1 VGRMTQD
8 LFQQGE
14 IVWAKVSGHPW
25 WPALVVEVDSNTK
38 QGIRQA
44 AVNFIGENSH
54 ASLPLSKLA
63 SYKDH
68 YYKHTLFARIGL
80 SYSIMVANKILMK
93 KATFERIL
101 VY

>member
-1 VGRMTQD
+1 MTQD

-25 WPALVVEVDSNTK
+25 WPALVAEVDSNTK

-54 ASLPLSKLA
+54 ASLPFTKLA
-63 SYKDH
+63 PYKYLYH
-68 YYKHTLFARIGL
+68 KHSIPTHTRL
-80 SYSIMVANKILMK
+80 SYSIMMANKILAK
-93 KATFERIL
+93 ETTFERKL
-101 VY
+101 MDYL